1 MNKYVSGEEGQAYYP
16 YFLMHLQNTLKEK
29 GIELH
34 FVFFSGSM
42 KASAYRTNNHFY
54 DPAEF
59 NGMSK
64 DEIQDE
70 AQRIERD
77 YAFTLKQAWFP
88 DILQTSIFKRDL
100 IPDFLQ
106 IFKIHSERKIIVPED
121 ELNDLE
127 PLIKKFLYLEN
138 LIESEKID
146 VIFSDQSAEAE
157 MEFGRAIGFK
167 YNIPVLKAY
176 EGSFLGRSV
185 LMQHTEF
192 GEDHL
197 IDASINQDYTLDEA
211 GKFLDD
217 YTKNEGQPSYI
228 GAKKLKLNRTIFE
241 RFSAKLKIEKHRI
254 LLLPF
259 KLAYQAFID
268 LCLWF
273 ESAVLKQ
280 SLYDRF
286 DPSKPYL
293 FLGFHLNQES
303 TMALRSMPYVN
314 QTALIEMLSRVLP
327 YGYTLYVREHP
338 HWPKTYPYS
347 YLKKCKAYPNV
358 RLLSPNISIHD
369 VLKGS
374 RGVIVYNSN
383 TGVEALMH
391 GKPVL
396 SFASN
401 IYYKL
406 HPAVIHCTNLYG
418 LGKKLSQLINIRVDR
433 NDTLKYLQK
442 MQHVSSDIL
451 MGAEM
456 FISEDDAKEKANQ
469 YSQILIKGINIV
481 INEVASRGVDSIH
494 AEAVE

>member
-16 YFLMHLQNTLKEK
+16 YFLMHLQDRLKEK

-34 FVFFSGSM
+34 FVFFSGLM
-42 KASAYRTNNHFY
+42 KVSAFGINNHFY
-54 DPAEF
+54 DSAEF
-59 NGMSK
+59 NGMSE

-70 AQRIERD
+70 AQRIEQD
-77 YAFTLKQAWFP
+77 YAFTFKQAWFP
-88 DILQTSIFKRDL
+88 DILQTSIFKQAWF
-100 IPDFLQ
+100 PDILQ
-106 IFKIHSERKIIVPED
+106 TFKKHSERKIIVPED

-127 PLIKKFLYLEN
+127 PLVKKFLYLEN
-138 LIESEKID
+138 LVELEKID

-197 IDASINQDYTLDEA
+197 IDAGINQDYTLDEA
-211 GKFLDD
+211 DKFLND
-217 YTKNEGQPSYI
+217 YTKNKGQPSYI

-241 RFSAKLKIEKHRI
+241 RFVAKLKIEKHRI
-254 LLLPF
+254 ILMPF
-259 KLAYQAFID
+259 KLAYQVSID

-280 SLYDRF
+280 SLYDHF
-286 DPSKPYL
+286 DPGKPYL
-293 FLGFHLNQES
+293 FFGFHLNQES

-347 YLKKCKAYPNV
+347 YLKKMQ
-358 RLLSPNISIHD
+358 SISKCQIT
-369 VLKGS
+369 LPKY
-374 RGVIVYNSN
+374 INS
-383 TGVEALMH
+383 
-391 GKPVL
+391 
-396 SFASN
+396 
-401 IYYKL
+401 
-406 HPAVIHCTNLYG
+406 
-418 LGKKLSQLINIRVDR
+418 
-433 NDTLKYLQK
+433 
-442 MQHVSSDIL
+442 
-451 MGAEM
+451 
-456 FISEDDAKEKANQ
+456 
-469 YSQILIKGINIV
+469 
-481 INEVASRGVDSIH
+481 
-494 AEAVE
+494 

>member
-1 MNKYVSGEEGQAYYP
+1 MKKALWIINKYISGEEGQAYYP
-16 YFLMHLQNTLKEK
+16 YFLMHLQDTLKEK

-42 KASAYRTNNHFY
+42 KASALGINNHFY
-54 DPAEF
+54 DSTEF
-59 NGMSK
+59 NGMSE

-70 AQRIERD
+70 AQRIEQD

-88 DILQTSIFKRDL
+88 DILQTFGDVR
-100 IPDFLQ
+100 Q
-106 IFKIHSERKIIVPED
+106 RKIIVPED
-121 ELNDLE
+121 ELNNLE
-127 PLIKKFLYLEN
+127 RLVAKFLYLEN
-138 LIESEKID
+138 LVESEKID
-146 VIFSDQSAEAE
+146 VIFSDVSPEAE
-157 MEFGRAIGFK
+157 MELGRAIGFK

-185 LMQHTEF
+185 LMKHTEF
-192 GEDHL
+192 GENHL
-197 IDASINQDYTLDEA
+197 IEAGNNQDYTLDEA
-211 GKFLDD
+211 GRFLDD
-217 YTKNEGQPSYI
+217 YTKNEGQPSYV
-228 GAKKLKLNRTIFE
+228 GVKKLKLNRTIFE
-241 RFSAKLKIEKHRI
+241 RFAAKLKIEKHRI
-254 LLLPF
+254 ILLPF
-259 KLAYQAFID
+259 KLIYQAFID
-268 LCLWF
+268 LYLWF

-286 DPSKPYL
+286 DPGKPYL
-293 FLGFHLNQES
+293 FLGFQLNQES
-303 TMALRSMPYVN
+303 TMGLRSMPYVN

-374 RGVIVYNSN
+374 NGVIVYNSN
-383 TGVEALMH
+383 TGIEALMH

-418 LGKKLSQLINIRVDR
+418 LGKKLSQLINIKVDR
-433 NDTLKYLQK
+433 DDTLKYLQK
-442 MQHVSSDIL
+442 MQCVSSDFL
-451 MGAEM
+451 MGADM

-481 INEVASRGVDSIH
+481 TNEATYRGVDSIH
-494 AEAVE
+494 I

>member
-1 MNKYVSGEEGQAYYP
+1 MKKALWIINKYVTGEAGQAYYP
-16 YFLMHLQNTLKEK
+16 YFLMHLQDRLKEK

-42 KASAYRTNNHFY
+42 KDSTLGMNNHFY
-54 DPAEF
+54 DSAVF
-59 NGMSK
+59 SDMSEN
-64 DEIQDE
+64 EIQDE
-70 AQRIERD
+70 ALRIEQN
-77 YAFTLKQAWFP
+77 YAFTFKQAWFP
-88 DILQTSIFKRDL
+88 DILQTFGDV
-100 IPDFLQ
+100 
-106 IFKIHSERKIIVPED
+106 SERKIIVPED
-121 ELNDLE
+121 ELNNLE
-127 PLIKKFLYLEN
+127 PLVAKFLYLEN

-146 VIFSDQSAEAE
+146 VIFSDVSPEVE
-157 MEFGRAIGFK
+157 MEFGRAIGLK

-185 LMQHTEF
+185 LMKHTEF
-192 GEDHL
+192 GENHL
-197 IDASINQDYTLDEA
+197 IEAEINQNYTLDEA
-211 GKFLDD
+211 GKFLDN
-217 YTKNEGQPSYI
+217 YTKNDGQPSYI
-228 GAKKLKLNRTIFE
+228 GVKELKLKRKIFE
-241 RFSAKLKIEKHRI
+241 RFTAKLKIEKHKI
-254 LLLPF
+254 ILLPF
-259 KLAYQAFID
+259 KIVYRVFIN

-286 DPSKPYL
+286 DPGKPYL
-293 FLGFHLNQES
+293 FFGFHLNQES

-314 QTALIEMLSRVLP
+314 QTALIEILSRVLP

-358 RLLSPNISIHD
+358 KLLSPNISIHD

-374 RGVIVYNSN
+374 SGVIVYNSN

-401 IYYKL
+401 LYYKL

-433 NDTLKYLQK
+433 DDTLRYLQK
-442 MQHVSSDIL
+442 MQSVSTNVL
-451 MGAEM
+451 MKSET
-456 FISEDDAKEKANQ
+456 FLSEDDAKEKANQ
-469 YSQILIKGINIV
+469 YSQLLIKGINIV
-481 INEVASRGVDSIH
+481 TNETAYRGAYSSYAKEIK
-494 AEAVE
+494 

>member
-1 MNKYVSGEEGQAYYP
+1 MKKALWIMNKYVSGEEGQAYYP
-16 YFLMHLQNTLKEK
+16 YFLMHLQDKLKEK

-42 KASAYRTNNHFY
+42 KGSALGMNNHFY
-54 DPAEF
+54 DSAVF
-59 NGMSK
+59 NGMSE

-70 AQRIERD
+70 ALRIEQD
-77 YAFTLKQAWFP
+77 YAFTFKQAWFP
-88 DILQTSIFKRDL
+88 DILQTFGDVSM
-100 IPDFLQ
+100 
-106 IFKIHSERKIIVPED
+106 RKINVPED
-121 ELNDLE
+121 DLNNLE
-127 PLIKKFLYLEN
+127 PLVAKFLYLEN
-138 LIESEKID
+138 LVESEKID
-146 VIFSDQSAEAE
+146 VIFSDVSPEAE
-157 MEFGRAIGFK
+157 MEFGRVIGFK

-185 LMQHTEF
+185 LMKQTEF

-197 IDASINQDYTLDEA
+197 IEAGINQDYTLDEA

-217 YTKNEGQPSYI
+217 YTKNEGHPSCI
-228 GAKKLKLNRTIFE
+228 DAKTLKLNRTIFE
-241 RFSAKLKIEKHRI
+241 RFAAKLKIEKHRI
-254 LLLPF
+254 ILLPF
-259 KLAYQAFID
+259 KLIYQAFID
-268 LCLWF
+268 LYLWF

-286 DPSKPYL
+286 DPGKPYL
-293 FLGFHLNQES
+293 FFGFHLNQES
-303 TMALRSMPYVN
+303 TMGLRSMPYVN

-369 VLKGS
+369 ILRGS

-383 TGVEALMH
+383 TGIEALMH

-401 IYYKL
+401 LYYKL
-406 HPAVIHCTNLYG
+406 HPSVIHCSNLYG

-433 NDTLKYLQK
+433 DDTLKYLQK
-442 MQHVSSDIL
+442 MRRVSTDIF

-456 FISEDDAKEKANQ
+456 FLSEDDAKEKANQ
-469 YSQILIKGINIV
+469 YSQLLIKGINIV
-481 INEVASRGVDSIH
+481 TNETAYRGVGSIYT
-494 AEAVE
+494 EAVK